1 MGKGDA
7 ISARG
12 YCCSSW
18 HSLCFWG
25 CAFAIFYAAG
35 LAAIHWLHAEKYQLT
50 VLFVALGLACVA
62 NLIRNRTFH
71 CVITGPFFLV
81 IALVFALQTR
91 GIWKVHTAALWT
103 VVALVVCAAFLLE
116 RKFAS

>member
-1 MGKGDA
+1 MAKGGA

-35 LAAIHWLHAEKYQLT
+35 LAAMYGLHAEKYQLV
-50 VLFVALGLACVA
+50 VLFAALGLACVA
-62 NLIRNRTFH
+62 NLVRNRAFH
-71 CVITGPFFLV
+71 CIITGPFFLV
-81 IALVFALQTR
+81 VALVLALSAR
-91 GIWKVHTAALWT
+91 GVWKVHTAALWA
-103 VVALVVCAAFLLE
+103 VVAIVVCAAFLLE
-116 RKFAS
+116 RTFAS